1 MSQTFVHLRLHSEY
15 SLSDGMVR
23 IKPLATAVA
32 EMQMPAV
39 AVSDDNNLFALIK
52 FYKAASEAGVKP
64 LIAADVWVSADD
76 ESEEATPLV
85 LIARNEKGYRNL
97 SELLSRAYL
106 EGQALGS
113 LQTHKATLQRQ
124 WIAEQAQGLI
134 ALSAGRQGD
143 VGKALL
149 SGRHELASQ
158 LARQWLGIFPDAY
171 YLELQRTG
179 RPNEE
184 EYIQRVVDLALQI
197 DCPVVATNDVRFSS
211 REEYEA
217 HEARI
222 CIHDGRTLDDPRR
235 ERRYTEQ
242 QYLKSPEEMCELFAD
257 IPEAIENTVEIA
269 KRCNVKVNL
278 GDIHLPE
285 YQIPDGYSTE
295 SFFYEVSER
304 GLEQRLEKILYTQKE
319 DHSGKRRVYEDRLAF
334 ELDVINNM
342 GFAGYFLIV
351 MEFVEWA
358 RDNDIPVG
366 PGRGSGAGSLVAY
379 ALRITDVDPLEY
391 DLLFERFLNPERVS
405 LPDFDI
411 DFCMDGRDRVI
422 QHVTERYGR
431 NAVSQIITFGTM
443 AAKAVVRDVARVQG
457 KSYGLADK
465 LSKLI
470 PFKPGMTLD
479 KALDEEPLLG
489 EFISQNEDADEI
501 MEMAFK
507 LEGLARNVGK
517 HAGGVVI
524 APTRITDYSPIY
536 CDESG
541 ANFMTQF
548 DMNDVEQAGLVKF
561 DFLGLRTLTII
572 DNAVKSIN
580 QRKLDAGDELIEIGD
595 IFLEDPAVFEDLRAA
610 KTTAVFQLE
619 SRGMKDLIKQ
629 VKPNRF
635 GDIVALVALFR
646 PGPLELKDDFVRRKI
661 GIDEVDYLH
670 PSLQPVLEGTYGV
683 MLYQEQVMQI
693 AQVLAGYTLADA
705 DLLRRAMGKKK
716 PEEMAKQRD
725 SFLRGAQENGVDGE
739 QADHIFNLMEKFAGY
754 GFNKPHSVA
763 YALIAY
769 QTAWLKHYYPVDFM
783 AAVLSADMQNTDKVV
798 INIEE
803 CREMDIAI
811 SPPNVNKGGFR
822 FVADSDKSIIYGL
835 GAIKGVGEGPVEA
848 IVNSRCEDGQFDD
861 LYDLCERVDGRKV
874 NKRAIEALIGCGALD
889 ELACFDSQNEQ
900 LKSIDYRRALLFAN
914 QEDAARAAEQ
924 KTHNKDGGLMDLF
937 GEDTF
942 CGREHNSRYN
952 YLEGLRS
959 LTFKDRLNLEK
970 ETLGL
975 YLTGHPFDLYETEMK
990 HLAKTRIID
999 LRVSKDE
1006 QIVAGLIVGLRTMK
1020 SKKGG
1025 TGVFVTL
1032 DDKSARLEVSV
1043 FEEMYE
1049 AHYGKLQK
1057 DTVIFCKG
1065 VTSVDDF
1072 TGGMRMRATDVYDLI
1087 QAREKSV
1094 KRLRLSFLDANLDPD
1109 FTSELACVL
1118 EPFKAPAGAGCPVS
1132 IAYIRPDAQAEVTL
1146 GDAWRVSP
1154 DDDLIQNLRDRYG
1167 FDKVALDY

>member
-149 SGRHELASQ
+149 SGKHELASQ

-171 YLELQRTG
+171 YFELQRTG

-278 GDIHLPE
+278 GDVHLPE

-334 ELDVINNM
+334 ELDVINKM

-580 QRKLDAGDELIEIGD
+580 QHKLDAGDELIEIGD
-595 IFLEDPAVFEDLRAA
+595 IFLEDPVVFEDLRAA

-942 CGREHNSRYN
+942 GGTENNSRYN

>member
-171 YLELQRTG
+171 YFELQRTG

-184 EYIQRVVDLALQI
+184 EYIKRVVDLALQI
-197 DCPVVATNDVRFSS
+197 DCPVVATNDVRFSA

-278 GDIHLPE
+278 GDVHLPE

-334 ELDVINNM
+334 ELDVINKM

-580 QRKLDAGDELIEIGD
+580 QHKLDAGDELIEIGD

-914 QEDAARAAEQ
+914 QEDAARTAEQ
-924 KTHNKDGGLMDLF
+924 KTRNEDGGLMDLF

-942 CGREHNSRYN
+942 GGTENNSRYN

>member
-171 YLELQRTG
+171 YFELQRTG

-334 ELDVINNM
+334 ELDVINKM

-580 QRKLDAGDELIEIGD
+580 QHKLDAGDELIEIGD

-848 IVNSRCEDGQFDD
+848 IVNSRREDGQFDD

-914 QEDAARAAEQ
+914 QEDAARTAEQ
-924 KTHNKDGGLMDLF
+924 KTRNEDGGLMDLF

-1072 TGGMRMRATDVYDLI
+1072 TGGMRMRAADVYDLI

>member
-171 YLELQRTG
+171 YFELQRTG

-334 ELDVINNM
+334 ELDVINKM

-914 QEDAARAAEQ
+914 QEDAARTAEQ
-924 KTHNKDGGLMDLF
+924 KTRNEDGGLMDLF

-942 CGREHNSRYN
+942 GGTENNSRYN

-1043 FEEMYE
+1043 FEELYE